1 MRTHKEFSQSRNVG
15 PVEAKNTRR
24 ALTRTPALAKC
35 GLSATEGKTEWS
47 LAEMVSVNAEQ
58 LHVH

>member
-1 MRTHKEFSQSRNVG
+1 MRGEFG
-15 PVEAKNTRR
+15 DADIVEAKNARR

-35 GLSATEGKTEWS
+35 GLSATEGKNGWS